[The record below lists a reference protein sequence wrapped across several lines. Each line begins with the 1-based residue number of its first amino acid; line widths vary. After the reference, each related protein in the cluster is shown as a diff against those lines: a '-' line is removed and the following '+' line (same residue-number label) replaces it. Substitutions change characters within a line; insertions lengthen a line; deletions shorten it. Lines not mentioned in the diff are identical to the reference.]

1 MFGSSTLSRRG
12 SGEQIVEQA
21 WQQLVA
27 RVASAGDMARSA
39 TRSSARLADNMGGRV
54 TSVTDEARYRANA
67 ALDAL
72 AGRRPGLPW
81 SWIAAAA
88 GIGVAV
94 GVAAGAASGIA
105 TRKARARMESS
116 DTNNR
121 VEFVDVDRPSAP
133 VSLDR

>member
-1 MFGSSTLSRRG
+1 MFGSSRLSRRDRA
-12 SGEQIVEQA
+12 EQVGEQA

-27 RVASAGDMARSA
+27 RVASAGDTARSA
-39 TRSSARLADNMGGRV
+39 TRSSTRLADNVGGRV
-54 TSVTDEARYRANA
+54 SSVTDEALYRANA

-81 SWIAAAA
+81 SWIAGAAMAGIAA
-88 GIGVAV
+88 GL
-94 GVAAGAASGIA
+94 AAGAAGGVA
-105 TRKARARMESS
+105 TRTALSRKQSA
-116 DTNNR
+116 DPNGR

>member
-1 MFGSSTLSRRG
+1 MFGSSMLSRRG
-12 SGEQIVEQA
+12 RAEQVAEQA

-27 RVASAGDMARSA
+27 RVASAGDTARSA
-39 TRSSARLADNMGGRV
+39 TRSSTRLADNVGGRV
-54 TSVTDEARYRANA
+54 SSVTDEALYRANA

-81 SWIAAAA
+81 SWIAGAALV
-88 GIGVAV
+88 GVAV
-94 GVAAGAASGIA
+94 GIAAGGVTTRSARSRTRAADPNG
-105 TRKARARMESS
+105 
-116 DTNNR
+116 R